1 MNSRR
6 VTRSPRRRG
15 RAASAACLGR
25 APWRGD
31 WLDRPERRRL
41 WGRTAALP
49 LSRPARTCWH
59 LLGKALPLLRRT
71 SVSSRAGRRFARSQ
85 FGGRAARLRL
95 AAALVQNPLGIA
107 VRLSP
112 SLEDQVAGGAEGSA
126 VKLGRHGS
134 IGRIARILPVDNLG
148 HPPQRPRYLLLV
160 DYAVMQPVGDVL
172 A

>member
-6 VTRSPRRRG
+6 FTRSPRRRG

-31 WLDRPERRRL
+31 WLDRAERRRL
-41 WGRTAALP
+41 SGRTAALP
-49 LSRPARTCWH
+49 LSIPARTCWH

-95 AAALVQNPLGIA
+95 APALVQNPLA

-126 VKLGRHGS
+126 VKLERHGS

-160 DYAVMQPVGDVL
+160 DYAVMQPVGALL